1 MNENDPSR
9 TKVAPPVTPLITAA
23 EVYPVLERRA
33 LKARA
38 EIALIFR
45 IFDTRTRLRTAE
57 ARAAADGDDWA
68 ALLVA
73 LAARG
78 VRIRLQASD
87 FDPIAA
93 ASLHREAW
101 ASLRHLAERVR
112 AVPEAAGRIEAMA
125 ARHPAEL
132 GAAWRRV
139 FAGRA
144 RKRLDLIRKHASGDL
159 SISHPG
165 LRPAL
170 AGDPPRLFPAT
181 HHQKLAVIDDDFAI
195 AGGLDIDERRWD
207 TPKHAQSADETWRDV
222 SLALDSGA
230 ATPVGEAA
238 ARIWTDSAR
247 DWRARDEGRD
257 LLEGLATPAPWTFR
271 PADSGHSQVEVVT
284 TRSVARGG
292 MFAFAPRTVNDGTQ
306 RATLEL
312 IGRAR
317 RFLYVETQFLRSRV
331 IADALA
337 AAARDTPEL
346 ELAIV
351 LPFAPEVY
359 AFDGHRGA
367 AIRHGEGLQARM
379 LRRVFKAFGDR
390 VTVMSPAKPAR
401 RTPDDAFI
409 AYGAG
414 MIYVHSKV
422 MIADAAEA
430 MVGSANLNGRSMR
443 WDTEVTVC
451 WRDAPAVAAFLD
463 ELATSWLGAGAG
475 PANRLATW
483 RGAAEANRA
492 APPDQRKGF
501 LLPHN
506 PKRAARFGRLSTW
519 LPDDMF

>member
-1 MNENDPSR
+1 MNADDPNR
-9 TKVAPPVTPLITAA
+9 TGAAPPVAPMITAA

-33 LKARA
+33 LKAQA
-38 EIALIFR
+38 QIALLFR
-45 IFDTRTRLRTAE
+45 IFDTRTRLRTPE

-78 VRIRLQASD
+78 IRIRLQTSD

-144 RKRLDLIRKHASGDL
+144 RKRLALIRNHASGDVA
-159 SISHPG
+159 ISHPG
-165 LRPAL
+165 LRPVL
-170 AGDPPRLFPAT
+170 AGGAPRLFPAS
-181 HHQKLAVIDDDFAI
+181 HHQKLAVIDDNFAI

-207 TPKHAQSADETWRDV
+207 TPEHAQSADETWRDV
-222 SLALDSGA
+222 SLALEADA
-230 ATPVGEAA
+230 ATPVAEAA
-238 ARIWTDSAR
+238 ARIWTDCAR
-247 DWRARDEGRD
+247 DWRARDEGGD
-257 LLEGLATPAPWTFR
+257 LLGGLATPTPWTLR
-271 PADSGHSQVEVVT
+271 PADAAHPHVEVVT
-284 TRSVARGG
+284 TRSVARAGL
-292 MFAFAPRTVNDGTQ
+292 FAFAPRTVNDGTQ
-306 RATLEL
+306 RATLDL

-317 RFLYVETQFLRSRV
+317 RFLYVETQFLRSR
-331 IADALA
+331 IITEALV
-337 AAARDTPEL
+337 AAARDAPEL

-351 LPFAPEVY
+351 LPFAPESF
-359 AFDGHRGA
+359 AFDGHRGM
-367 AIRHGEGLQARM
+367 AIRHGEALQARM
-379 LRRVFKAFGDR
+379 LRRVGRAFGDR
-390 VTVMSPAKPAR
+390 VAVLSPAKPTR
-401 RTPDDAFI
+401 RAPDDAFI

-430 MVGSANLNGRSMR
+430 MIGSANLNGRSMR
-443 WDTEVTVC
+443 WDTELTIC

-463 ELATSWLGAGAG
+463 ELATSWLGADTG

-483 RGAAEANRA
+483 REAAAANSV
-492 APPDQRKGF
+492 APPERRKGF

-506 PKRAARFGRLSTW
+506 PKRAARFGRLSMW